1 MPKVRIPTRLK
12 GSKYFW
18 ILVFTTFIGLGLS
31 IYWTLSNEYV
41 PINKNTLFHSGK
53 DLDVIVTAEN
63 YTNVPLASFLFP
75 KTAVVSVDVYF
86 KTLPTYLKA
95 VKLSSNG
102 SSILTTKTTNF
113 ETLNKSRYP
122 NLNPMAANYTVTLNM
137 GHPLVIGNYTDQYTV
152 NLFYRKNNDTGN
164 VYVEKVPFVWRI
176 QTLDWSLLSYFWI
189 IFSGVLLSRMFIFKG
204 NSNIKFNALELVW
217 VPFSAII
224 TLLIFSSFMDQLY
237 NKLTINILTNLAL
250 AFAFGFGFDKVLEVW
265 QKSPGLERPN
275 DNEDEA

>member
-1 MPKVRIPTRLK
+1 LPKVKVPTRLK

-18 ILVFTTFIGLGLS
+18 ILVFSTVIGLGLS
-31 IYWTLSNEYV
+31 VYWTLSNEYV

-95 VKLSSNG
+95 VKLSANG

-122 NLNPMAANYTVTLNM
+122 NLNPIAANYTVTLNM

-237 NKLTINILTNLAL
+237 NKLTVNILTNLAL

-265 QKSPGLERPN
+265 QKSPGLDRPK
-275 DNEDEA
+275 DTEAEA

>member
-1 MPKVRIPTRLK
+1 LAKLPRGLK

-18 ILVFTTFIGLGLS
+18 ILVLTTIVGLVLS

-41 PINKNTLFHSGK
+41 PINKNTIFHSGK

-63 YTNVPLASFLFP
+63 YTKVPLASFLFP
-75 KTAVVSVDVYF
+75 KTAEVSVDVYY
-86 KTLPTYLKA
+86 KSLPIFLKG

-113 ETLNKSRYP
+113 ETLNKTKYP
-122 NLNPMAANYTVTLNM
+122 NSQPMAANYTVTLNM
-137 GHPLVIGNYTDQYTV
+137 GHPLIIGNYSDQYTV
-152 NLFYRKNNDTGN
+152 NLFYRINNDTGN
-164 VYVEKVPFVWRI
+164 IYVEKVPFTWRI
-176 QTLDWSLLSYFWI
+176 QILDWSLLSYFWI

-204 NSNIKFNALELVW
+204 NSSIRFNALELVW
-217 VPFSAII
+217 VPFSAVI
-224 TLLIFSSFMDQLY
+224 TLLIFSSFMDQMY

-265 QKSPGLERPN
+265 QKSPGLERAK
-275 DNEDEA
+275 DNETG